1 MDINNYS
8 YVNSSGSSSVIAE
21 SCGDYGFP
29 CVFFELE
36 SNWFG
41 DRFYYVHNIMSD
53 DGGTFEFSDVLSN
66 YDDERTA
73 YTKAARFYNSL
84 VPDADA
90 VPLF

>member
-21 SCGDYGFP
+21 SCGDYCAP
-29 CVFFELE
+29 CIFFELE
-36 SNWFG
+36 TNYFG
-41 DRFYYVHNIMSD
+41 DHFYHVYSVLD
-53 DGGTFEFSDVLSN
+53 DNAAEFPVNTS
-66 YDDERTA
+66 EGWKTMRPA
-73 YTKAARFYNSL
+73 YEQAARFYNSL